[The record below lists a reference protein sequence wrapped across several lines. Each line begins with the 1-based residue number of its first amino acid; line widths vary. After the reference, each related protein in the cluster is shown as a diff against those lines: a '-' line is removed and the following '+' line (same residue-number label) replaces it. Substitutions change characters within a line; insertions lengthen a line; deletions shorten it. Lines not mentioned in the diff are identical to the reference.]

1 MLMREGAKPGTP
13 PSIPLTETEPRP
25 PRYPSEARMVYDPVQ
40 HDGQTDEQW
49 RDQERRTRRYRPKR
63 KFFRTAGTRTLAAFG
78 LRPPLDMDPPTM
90 FHESDKASRVRKIQK
105 GIAIAAIIAAPLAI
119 NKASAIAMW
128 SDSHPQFNL
137 VVDGTNPDEHCA
149 IFEAT
154 GFGTRNSDETARK
167 IGPATSRYGDVYSL
181 QYDNSNFTV
190 HPDQTTT
197 VNTGAIA
204 DVAQEIIIKNNYKCI
219 SGFGSSFGGLVVSD
233 VMGQLEQR
241 FPDVRQDYM
250 WLDGMPD
257 GEDAVYDTELRKGTF
272 LMTALTNPLLDW
284 ANGTLS
290 RGAIEFGQ
298 RFPSMYRCKDDDL
311 LSDCHVSMEGIVWA
325 INETGKR
332 MSPDAAS
339 NNLLGAQFWSIVVSD
354 FETSISRQADQPR
367 TARPV
372 IVYFRPA
379 DPTRD
384 HVVRTELSQANI
396 GNLAKRYDLEYVVVL
411 LPPPAGHANPG
422 DADQA
427 YIEALNELFTTV
439 KPHTRPSS
447 SMQLA
452 NSTHTQTSA
461 NIPPRTI
468 VIPE

>member
-1 MLMREGAKPGTP
+1 MREGAKPGTP
-13 PSIPLTETEPRP
+13 LGISLTETDKQP
-25 PRYPSEARMVYDPVQ
+25 PRYPSEARMVYDPLQ

-49 RDQERRTRRYRPKR
+49 RDQERRTRQFRPKR
-63 KFFRTAGTRTLAAFG
+63 KFFRNAGSRTLAAFG
-78 LRPPLDMDPPTM
+78 LRPPLDIDPPSE

-105 GIAIAAIIAAPLAI
+105 AFAVAAIIAAPLVI
-119 NKASAIAMW
+119 NKASAVAMW

-137 VVDGTNPDEHCA
+137 VVDGTNPNEHCA

-167 IGPATSRYGDVYSL
+167 IGPATSKYGDVYSL
-181 QYDNSNFTV
+181 QYDNANFTV

-204 DVAQEIIIKNNYKCI
+204 DVAEEIIIKNEYTCI

-241 FPDVRQDYM
+241 LPDVRQDYM
-250 WLDGMPD
+250 WLDGMPES
-257 GEDAVYDTELRKGTF
+257 GEAVYDSELRKGTV

-298 RFPSMYRCKDDDL
+298 RFPSMYRCKNDDL
-311 LSDCHVSMEGIVWA
+311 LGDCHVSMEGIVWA

-339 NNLLGAQFWSIVVSD
+339 NNLLGAQFWSIVVAD
-354 FETSISRQADQPR
+354 FETSVSRQADQPR
-367 TARPV
+367 VNRPV
-372 IVYFRPA
+372 IVYLRPA

-396 GNLAKRYDLEYVVVL
+396 GNLAKKYDLEYVVVL

-422 DADQA
+422 DATIS
-427 YIEALNELFTTV
+427 YIEATNQVLDTV
-439 KPHTRPSS
+439 EPHQRAYQYSRGLSDIYVPK
-447 SMQLA
+447 
-452 NSTHTQTSA
+452 SA
-461 NIPPRTI
+461 NFPPRTI